1 MGHTKQN
8 PARQLLIL
16 VLGSGLLLAGVRGD
30 YGDLAG
36 NWLVDF
42 GGQTELRLSEGES
55 HQLTLHITN
64 VRLVDPS
71 TDYTFYVYSKDEAKA
86 ASLVTVR
93 KEEFDAS
100 GSWQGPVE
108 VRGVRFGYSVL
119 LVDLALAADV
129 KESYP
134 NPLPLA
140 VLRSRVVDE
149 RVTTYV
155 SAALALL
162 MFLNLGTVL
171 DLHRL
176 AGIVCRPVGPV
187 VGVVSR
193 YAIMPALGFGLG
205 RALWPGQW
213 PLQLALFYSALAP
226 SGGLAN
232 ICTVFLKGNVNLSVA
247 TTTINSLLALAF
259 LPLWILVLGRLLY
272 EDDELAVPFGE
283 LSGGAAALVA
293 CLAIGIMLR
302 LCVPKTTRL
311 IFRFLKPLS
320 VVLSLCLVGL
330 TVGLNWFVFLEFT
343 WQVGVS
349 NFYIYFI
356 FKKKTLV
363 QVLVAAL
370 CLPLAGYLATYL
382 LSKIL
387 CRTGTD
393 ALTLA
398 IETSVLNMTMP
409 IVLLQSS
416 QLEQPQLDLVLVV
429 PIASSLFSLL
439 LVIGFYGVRRCLGR
453 NKRQDEDGFDH
464 KQLMAD
470 QESESTAVYQQQS

>member
-1 MGHTKQN
+1 MKRRHNVSMGHTKPISGLQL
-8 PARQLLIL
+8 LLIL
-16 VLGSGLLLAGVRGD
+16 ASGLLVGVSGD

-36 NWLVDF
+36 NWLVNF
-42 GGQTELRLSEGES
+42 GGLTELRLSEGETQ
-55 HQLTLHITN
+55 QLTLQITN
-64 VRLVDPS
+64 VD
-71 TDYTFYVYSKDEAKA
+71 TTADYSFLVYSQDEAKA
-86 ASLVTVR
+86 SSLVIVP
-93 KEEFDAS
+93 KQEFDAT
-100 GSWQGPVE
+100 GSWRGPVE
-108 VRGVRFGYSVL
+108 VRGIRFGYSVL
-119 LVDLALAADV
+119 LVDLQLAEGQ

-134 NPLPLA
+134 SPLPLA
-140 VLRSRVVDE
+140 ILRSRVVDE

-171 DLHRL
+171 DLNRL

-187 VGVVSR
+187 VGVLSR
-193 YAIMPALGFGLG
+193 FAIMPALGFGLG
-205 RALWPGQW
+205 RALWPGAW

-272 EDDELAVPFGE
+272 EDDELAVPFGQ

-293 CLAIGIMLR
+293 CLAVGMMLR
-302 LCVPKTTRL
+302 MCVPKTTRL

-320 VVLSLCLVGL
+320 VLLSLCLVGL

-343 WQVGVS
+343 WQV
-349 NFYIYFI
+349 
-356 FKKKTLV
+356 
-363 QVLVAAL
+363 LVAAL

-382 LSKIL
+382 LARML
-387 CRTGTD
+387 CRSGTD
-393 ALTLA
+393 ALTLSL
-398 IETSVLNMTMP
+398 ETSVLNMTMP

-429 PIASSLFSLL
+429 PIASSLLSLL
-439 LVIGFYGVRRCLGR
+439 LVIVFYGVRRCLGR
-453 NKRQDEDGFDH
+453 NKRLDEEAFDH

-470 QESESTAVYQQQS
+470 QESETTTVYQQQP

>member
-1 MGHTKQN
+1 MVNTYKTRMMQWVSVIVILI
-8 PARQLLIL
+8 PLLQ
-16 VLGSGLLLAGVRGD
+16 GVQSEF
-30 YGDLAG
+30 GDLAG
-36 NWLVDF
+36 NWQVDY
-42 GGQTELRLSEGES
+42 GQLELKLSEGES
-55 HQLTLHITN
+55 QQLSLHIYN
-64 VRLVDPS
+64 VMPKDPS
-71 TDYTFYVYSKDEAKA
+71 LDFQFLVYSKDEQR
-86 ASLVTVR
+86 ASSLATIR
-93 KEEFDAS
+93 KEDFDIL
-100 GSWQGPVE
+100 GSWRGLVD
-108 VRGVRFGYSVL
+108 VTGVRFGYSSLEVEL
-119 LVDLALAADV
+119 QSNG
-129 KESYP
+129 ESELYP
-134 NPLPLA
+134 DPLRIA
-140 VLRSRVVDE
+140 ILRSRVVDE
-149 RVTTYV
+149 RITTYV

-193 YAIMPALGFGLG
+193 YVLMPALGFGLG
-205 RALWPGQW
+205 RGLWPGSW
-213 PLQLALFYSALAP
+213 PMQLALFYTALAP

-232 ICTVFLKGNVNLSVA
+232 VCAVFLKGNLNLSVA

-272 EDDELAVPFGE
+272 EDDELQVPFGE

-293 CLAIGIMLR
+293 CLAIGVMLR
-302 LCVPKTTRL
+302 LCLPRTTRF

-343 WQVGVS
+343 WQV
-349 NFYIYFI
+349 F
-356 FKKKTLV
+356 
-363 QVLVAAL
+363 VAAL

-387 CRTGTD
+387 CRSATD
-393 ALTLA
+393 ALTLS

-416 QLEQPQLDLVLVV
+416 KLEQPQLDLVLVV
-429 PIASSLFSLL
+429 PIASSLISLV
-439 LVIGFYGVRRCLGR
+439 LVILFYTVRRCLGW
-453 NKRQDEDGFDH
+453 NKRQDEDCFDH
-464 KQLMAD
+464 KKLIAE
-470 QESESTAVYQQQS
+470 QEENECPVYQRP

>member
-1 MGHTKQN
+1 M
-8 PARQLLIL
+8 
-16 VLGSGLLLAGVRGD
+16 
-30 YGDLAG
+30 
-36 NWLVDF
+36 
-42 GGQTELRLSEGES
+42 
-55 HQLTLHITN
+55 
-64 VRLVDPS
+64 
-71 TDYTFYVYSKDEAKA
+71 YTQDEAKA
-86 ASLVTVR
+86 WSLLTVK

-100 GSWQGPVE
+100 GSWAGSVE
-108 VRGVRFGYSVL
+108 VQALRFGYSVL
-119 LVDLALAADV
+119 QVELTFAGEPE
-129 KESYP
+129 KEFYP
-134 NPLPLA
+134 SPLPLA

-193 YAIMPALGFGLG
+193 YVLMPALGFGLG
-205 RALWPGQW
+205 RALWPGEW

-232 ICTVFLKGNVNLSVA
+232 ICAVFLKGNVNLSVA

-272 EDDELAVPFGE
+272 EDDELEVPFGQ

-293 CLAIGIMLR
+293 CLAIGVTLR

-330 TVGLNWFVFLEFT
+330 TVGLNWFAFLEFT
-343 WQVGVS
+343 WQVS
-349 NFYIYFI
+349 F
-356 FKKKTLV
+356 
-363 QVLVAAL
+363 Q
-370 CLPLAGYLATYL
+370 
-382 LSKIL
+382 KIL
-387 CRTGTD
+387 K
-393 ALTLA
+393 
-398 IETSVLNMTMP
+398 N
-409 IVLLQSS
+409 
-416 QLEQPQLDLVLVV
+416 
-429 PIASSLFSLL
+429 SLL
-439 LVIGFYGVRRCLGR
+439 IYISL
-453 NKRQDEDGFDH
+453 
-464 KQLMAD
+464 
-470 QESESTAVYQQQS
+470 

>member
-1 MGHTKQN
+1 MASIWHW
-8 PARQLLIL
+8 IL
-16 VLGSGLLLAGVRGD
+16 PIVVAGLPFIRAE

-42 GGQTELRLSEGES
+42 GQKHLALSEKES
-55 HQLTLHITN
+55 LQVELHIYN
-64 VRLVDPS
+64 VQIRDQDA
-71 TDYTFYVYSKDEAKA
+71 DYRFLVYSEDEARA
-86 ASLVTVR
+86 SASLTVG
-93 KEEFDAS
+93 KDQFDEL
-100 GSWQGPVE
+100 GSW
-108 VRGVRFGYSVL
+108 RGSVAVTGQRFGYSSLKVTL
-119 LVDLALAADV
+119 EEGT
-129 KESYP
+129 ESETYP
-134 NPLPLA
+134 DNLPIS

-193 YAIMPALGFGLG
+193 YVIMPGLGFGLG

-213 PLQLALFYSALAP
+213 PLQLALFYTALAP

-232 ICTVFLKGNVNLSVA
+232 VCTVFCKGNLNLSVA

-259 LPLWILVLGRLLY
+259 LPVWIMVLGRLLY
-272 EDDELAVPFGE
+272 DDEDLAVPFGQI
-283 LSGGAAALVA
+283 SGGAAALVA
-293 CLAIGIMLR
+293 CVAIGVLLR
-302 LCVPKTTRL
+302 LCVPKTTRF

-330 TVGLNWFVFLEFT
+330 TVGLNWFVFEEFT
-343 WQVGVS
+343 WQV
-349 NFYIYFI
+349 
-356 FKKKTLV
+356 
-363 QVLVAAL
+363 LVAAIS
-370 CLPLAGYLATYL
+370 LPLAGYLATYL
-382 LSKIL
+382 LSKLL
-387 CRTGTD
+387 CRSATD

-398 IETSVLNMTMP
+398 VENSVLNMTMP

-416 QLEQPQLDLVLVV
+416 QLEQPQLDLVLVM
-429 PIASSLFSLL
+429 PITASLVSLL
-439 LVIGFYGVRRCLGR
+439 LFVLFYIVRRCLGW
-453 NKRQDEDGFDH
+453 NVRQDEDGFDH
-464 KQLMAD
+464 KELMAAAEHED
-470 QESESTAVYQQQS
+470 DGPHYQRP